1 MKAFLLAVIPFVLG
15 GIALAIL
22 AANYQAGKQK
32 DWNFKQH
39 VAMGAASGLLLGV
52 ALNTCGLWEN
62 HTLGIVLGS
71 LWGMAV
77 STTPRSCDSD
87 RTDLEE

>member
-1 MKAFLLAVIPFVLG
+1 MKEFLFSALPFVLE

-22 AANYQAGKQK
+22 AANYQVGKQK
-32 DWNFKQH
+32 DGKFKQH
-39 VAMGAASGLLLGV
+39 IAMGAGFGLLLGV
-52 ALNTCGLWEN
+52 ALNNCGLWEN
-62 HTLGIVLGS
+62 HILGIILGP